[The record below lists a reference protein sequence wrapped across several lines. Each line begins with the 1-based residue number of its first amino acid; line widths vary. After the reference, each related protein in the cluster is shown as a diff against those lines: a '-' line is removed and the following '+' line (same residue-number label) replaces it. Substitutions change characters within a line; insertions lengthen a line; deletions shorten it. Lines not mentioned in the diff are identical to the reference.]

1 MAGWSQ
7 SHFLQSLGWATLNS
21 FWQMAL
27 LWCLFLAASRI
38 FKLSPQKKYQFS
50 VIAITTGFFWFVS
63 TFLMFYQSSSISS
76 IAFFNQSIRENNN
89 ILQIFLIAASITY
102 LVLLVFPSY
111 RLFQNWRFVQ
121 KIKKEGLQK
130 AELSYRLFVQKIA
143 GQLGLKKK
151 VQLYLSEFVHSP
163 LTIGYLK
170 PIILLPISALNNL
183 STQQAEA
190 ILLHELSHIRRHD
203 YLINFVIS
211 IFYTLLYF
219 NPFVKQFMKHIEAD
233 REACCD
239 LMVLQFGYDKV
250 GYASALLTLEKVAA
264 QKHELVLGA
273 AGKKYLLNRIE
284 KIVGM
289 EKKSKFKLNDF
300 AGILAALFCIVIFN
314 SVLIIKEEKKYDY
327 TLAYNELINP
337 LHLIERGDAT
347 PLHSVSPVPVSQA
360 TYMVASINK
369 ETKGSTSSCPQSKV
383 ENCQE
388 KVKEAAPVMAEVPNH
403 NEFKFINVGFD
414 EVDGSLSKEQKEKVA
429 ATVDATKKV
438 FRDLQWAEASKKIAD
453 AMNEQ
458 EKEKAKQVYIKE
470 LEQSKMWK
478 NIEENMKA
486 KYEEIDWS
494 KINSNLATAQ
504 TAIKLDSM
512 QKVYNQ
518 MINQLDKA
526 CEAATKT
533 ATDASATDQSIQE
546 IQKAKLCLRQ
556 RVELIKAI
564 RENKKVVHL

>member
-1 MAGWSQ
+1 
-7 SHFLQSLGWATLNS
+7 
-21 FWQMAL
+21 
-27 LWCLFLAASRI
+27 
-38 FKLSPQKKYQFS
+38 
-50 VIAITTGFFWFVS
+50 
-63 TFLMFYQSSSISS
+63 
-76 IAFFNQSIRENNN
+76 
-89 ILQIFLIAASITY
+89 
-102 LVLLVFPSY
+102 
-111 RLFQNWRFVQ
+111 
-121 KIKKEGLQK
+121 
-130 AELSYRLFVQKIA
+130 
-143 GQLGLKKK
+143 
-151 VQLYLSEFVHSP
+151 
-163 LTIGYLK
+163 LK
-170 PIILLPISALNNL
+170 PIILLPISALNHL

-337 LHLIERGDAT
+337 LHLIERGDAA
-347 PLHSVSPVPVSQA
+347 PLHSVSPVPVNQA
-360 TYMVASINK
+360 TYMVASINN
-369 ETKGSTSSCPQSKV
+369 ETKSSPSSCSQRKV

-388 KVKEAAPVMAEVPNH
+388 KVKEVAPVIAEVPNP
-403 NEFKFINVGFD
+403 NELKFINVGFN

-486 KYEEIDWS
+486 KYEEIDWT
-494 KINSNLATAQ
+494 KINSNLVTAQ

-526 CEAATKT
+526 CEAATKA

-546 IQKAKLCLRQ
+546 IQKAKLSIRQ